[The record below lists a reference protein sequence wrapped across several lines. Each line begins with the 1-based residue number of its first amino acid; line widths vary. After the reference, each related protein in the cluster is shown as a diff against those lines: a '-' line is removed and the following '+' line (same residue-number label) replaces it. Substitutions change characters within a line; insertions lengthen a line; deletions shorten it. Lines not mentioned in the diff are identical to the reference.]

1 MKDGKHVVLC
11 VDDDQ
16 DFLESMRTIIEG
28 SGYVMET
35 ASSAEEGLKTFKE
48 VKPDIM
54 LVDLMMEEIDSG
66 VNFVKDLKASG
77 AKIPIFMLSSVGDNL
92 DQSTD
97 YSQLGLSGVL
107 QKPINPKILIS
118 TLAAKLKK

>member
-16 DFLESMRTIIEG
+16 DFLDSMRTIIEG
-28 SGYVMET
+28 AGYIMET
-35 ASSAEEGLKTFKE
+35 APGAEQGLKTFKE

-66 VNFVKDLKASG
+66 VNFIKDIKASG
-77 AKIPIFMLSSVGDNL
+77 AKLPIFMLSSVGDNL
-92 DQSTD
+92 DQNTD
-97 YSQLGLSGVL
+97 YSKLGLSGVL
-107 QKPINPKILIS
+107 QKPINPRILIS

>member
-16 DFLESMRTIIEG
+16 DFLDSMRTIIEG
-28 SGYVMET
+28 AGYIMET
-35 ASSAEEGLKTFKE
+35 APGAEQGLKAFKA

-66 VNFVKDLKASG
+66 VNFIKKIKAAG
-77 AKIPIFMLSSVGDNL
+77 ATIPIFMLSSVGDNL
-92 DQSTD
+92 DQNTD

-107 QKPINPKILIS
+107 QKPISPKILIS

>member
-1 MKDGKHVVLC
+1 MKNGKHVILC

-16 DFLESMRTIIEG
+16 DFLDSMRTIIEG
-28 SGYVMET
+28 AGYAMET
-35 ASSAEEGLKTFKE
+35 ASDAEQGVKKYKE

-66 VNFVKDLKASG
+66 VNFVRDIRALG
-77 AKIPIFMLSSVGDNL
+77 AKLPIFMLSSVGDNL
-92 DQSTD
+92 NRSAD

-107 QKPINPKILIS
+107 QKPINPKLLIS
-118 TLAAKLKK
+118 TLGAKLKK

>member
-16 DFLESMRTIIEG
+16 DFLDSMRTIIEG
-28 SGYVMET
+28 AGYIMET
-35 ASSAEEGLKTFKE
+35 APGAAQGLKAFKS

-66 VNFVKDLKASG
+66 VNFIKDVKASG
-77 AKIPIFMLSSVGDNL
+77 ARIPIFMLSSVGDNL